1 MIPAFDN
8 LMCLKL
14 GMMGTMVFQLLISVC
29 FFPLIDVGFAFSFSF
44 YVPLCFHTSS
54 HLKLKAKSVYVLSFH
69 TYTWCR
75 FTPISL
81 LCFMCP

>member
-29 FFPLIDVGFAFSFSF
+29 FSPLIAVGFAFIFSF
-44 YVPLCFHTSS
+44 YVPLCFHTPSY
-54 HLKLKAKSVYVLSFH
+54 LKLKAKRIYVLSFH
-69 TYTWCR
+69 TY
-75 FTPISL
+75 FISVL
-81 LCFMCP
+81 HVPLMICK